1 MKVLLNWL
9 REFAPI
15 EGEPGELAVQLTDLG
30 MELDSVHQIGTGLD
44 GIVVA
49 KVLDI
54 REHPDADKIRLVDV
68 DTGDGQALQ
77 ICCGA
82 SNMAVG
88 DLVPLATIG
97 TTMPGGMEIAKRK
110 MRGQASNGMLCSARE
125 MEVGDDHA
133 GILILDPELALGTPI
148 KEALDLAS
156 DVVFDFDTLPNRPDT
171 LGMLGVARDLAA
183 HQKVALTQP
192 DPRPATTGPDASDF
206 ASVRNDAPNLCGTLS
221 ALVLSNVKIGPSP
234 RWMAQRL
241 IGAGMRPI
249 NNAVDVSNYVMLEL
263 GQPTHTYDLEKLSG
277 ATLGV
282 RWARDG
288 EKIQTLDGADRVLQ
302 DSDGVLVDG
311 DDNPVGI
318 AGVMG
323 GASTEISGSTTQIL
337 IESAWWNPEVVAAT
351 AARLNLHSE
360 ASLRFKRGTDPTLA
374 KTAALRVAELLIE
387 VAGATLHTGAL
398 RADGQL
404 PEQATVRVRPAKV
417 NSILGLDLDRQQI
430 VELLDPIGFTSSPV
444 GDDLDVVVPPWRP
457 DSAIEEDIAE
467 EVARHFGMA
476 RIPKTVPVSPHTGE
490 LTQRQR
496 DRRVLRR
503 VLTGAGLSEA
513 MPMPFLAPGD
523 LESFGF
529 PADGISISNPLVAE
543 ESILRTTLLPGL
555 VKAVAFNARHRQ
567 VDVGLFEIGRCFSVG
582 EGVIVDVEE
591 SSVRDTVLAGESE
604 RLAVVLAGREAP
616 EAVALAER
624 LLRSIHRWPTQQTVE
639 PVLPGAETSA
649 TSLVP
654 AALPGLHP
662 GRSAHLVQLGVAVG
676 QVGEIDPGILVNHGI
691 EGRIAWIELDLT
703 TLLSTDPQVPAARP
717 VSRFPSSDIDLAFVV
732 ADEVTAAEVRGTIVS
747 AAVAASPERAA
758 PVGVDLFDV
767 FRSESLGSDH
777 KSLAFR
783 IRFQAVD
790 RTLTDSEVA
799 GARQAVIAAVEK
811 QHSATLRA

>member
-15 EGEPGELAVQLTDLG
+15 EGEPEDIAVQLTDLG
-30 MELDSVHQIGTGLD
+30 MELDSVHQIGIGLD
-44 GIVVA
+44 GIIVA
-49 KVLDI
+49 RVLDI

-82 SNMAVG
+82 SNMSVG

-97 TTMPGGMEIAKRK
+97 TTMPGGMAIAKRK

-133 GILILDPELALGTPI
+133 GILILDSELGLGTPI
-148 KEALDLAS
+148 AEALELTR

-171 LGMLGVARDLAA
+171 LGMFGVARDLAA

-192 DPRPATTGPDASDF
+192 EPRPTTTGPDASDL
-206 ASVRNDAPNLCGTLS
+206 ASVRNYAPDLCGTLTG
-221 ALVLSNVKIGPSP
+221 LVLSNVKIGPSP

-263 GQPTHTYDLEKLSG
+263 GQPTHTYDLAKLSG
-277 ATLGV
+277 ATLGI

-288 EKIQTLDGADRVLQ
+288 EKIQTLDGVDRVLQ
-302 DSDGVLVDG
+302 KSDGVLVDA
-311 DDNPVGI
+311 DDSPVGV

-323 GASTEISGSTTQIL
+323 GASTEISESTTQVL
-337 IESAWWNPEVVAAT
+337 IESAWWNPDVVAAT

-360 ASLRFKRGTDPTLA
+360 ASLRFKRGTDPTMASL
-374 KTAALRVAELLIE
+374 AALRVAELLVE
-387 VAGATLHTGAL
+387 VAGATLHSGVL
-398 RADGQL
+398 QVDGQL
-404 PEQATVRVRPAKV
+404 PEPTTVRVRPAKI
-417 NSILGLDLDRQQI
+417 NSILGLDLERGQI
-430 VELLDPIGFTSSPV
+430 AELLDPIGFTSSPA

-457 DSAIEEDIAE
+457 DSAIEEDVAE

-529 PADGISISNPLVAE
+529 PADGLSISNPLVAE

-555 VKAVAFNARHRQ
+555 VKAVAFNASHRQ
-567 VDVGLFEIGRCFSVG
+567 VDVGLFEIGRTFDVG
-582 EGVIVDVEE
+582 EGVVVDVQQ

-616 EAVALAER
+616 DAVSLAER
-624 LLRSIHRWPTQQTVE
+624 LLRSIHRWPSRQTAE
-639 PVLPGAETSA
+639 PILSGAEIAA
-649 TSLVP
+649 TRLVP
-654 AALPGLHP
+654 VALPGLHP
-662 GRSAHLVQLGVAVG
+662 GRSAQLVQSDVVVG
-676 QVGEIDPGILVNHGI
+676 QVGEIDPGILEKHGI
-691 EGRIAWIELDLT
+691 DERVAWIELDLT
-703 TLLSTDPQVPAARP
+703 TLLSADPQVPSATP

-732 ADEVTAAEVRGTIVS
+732 AEDVAVADVRATIVGT
-747 AAVAASPERAA
+747 ALDASPERSA

-767 FRSESLGSDH
+767 FRSESLGADQ

-783 IRFQAVD
+783 IRFQAMD

-811 QHSATLRA
+811 QHAATLRG